1 MADDR
6 IVELITR
13 GQFKLFI
20 QDHNHIIVK
29 ACATWCGP
37 CKRSTPF
44 FMENFNKLPEKVKMV
59 NLDVDVGSDL
69 ARYLKIKSMP
79 TFIHFYRGEPME
91 IYMSSDETSI
101 LQFFEAVKKY
111 L

>member
-1 MADDR
+1 MADER
-6 IVELITR
+6 IVELTNR

-44 FMENFNKLPEKVKMV
+44 FMANFNKLSEKVKMV
-59 NLDVDVGSDL
+59 KLDVDAGSDL
-69 ARYLKIKSMP
+69 AQYLKIKSMP
-79 TFIHFYRGEPME
+79 TYIHFYRGEPKE
-91 IYMSSDETSI
+91 IYMSSDEGDI
-101 LQFFEAVKKY
+101 LKFFGEVSKY